1 MFGRIVK
8 STGIDTA
15 VTSYSYNARNDLVGI
30 LDAEEKSTTY
40 EYDGAGNLI
49 KTTEPGEAVYQY
61 VYDKLNRLAKKV
73 NPLGAETLYAYNK
86 DSSLTGKTDGNGV
99 RTGYVYDALQRP
111 VAYIDGN
118 GGETSYVY
126 DALDRV
132 LSITT
137 PEGNKESYTYDKAG
151 RMRSVTD
158 PNGLTTSYGYDL
170 MDNLVKEVSP
180 LGAETSYTYDK
191 HDIVTGRTDA
201 KGNTT
206 AYEVDLNGLVKSLT
220 NPDGG
225 VYSYRY
231 DRVHRLTGITTPLG
245 LEKTFTYDTR
255 GNIVKSADTL
265 GRKESYTYDI
275 MHRVQTAENA
285 LGGVSTYTY
294 DVRGNMAGYT
304 DALGYTTQY
313 TWNLIDDLISAT
325 DPEGKIMAVGYDK
338 EGHITSVNKPGE
350 RITGYAYDNNY
361 NLTGITDPK
370 GYLYQRSYD
379 KDDRLIGTKNPL
391 SETEKYTY
399 DAGSRLTAFTDRMKL
414 TEHYTWGGHNNLTS
428 KTATGGEKTNYGYDI
443 LGNLIYVQDPMGEK
457 TKYTYD
463 SMRNLTG
470 VTDAVGR
477 KTVYTYDLEQNLTSI
492 TDASGRTEKLTYDAG
507 SRRTSYT
514 MNGGNSIRYDYDA
527 LNDLVEKTYRDEN
540 GEVQDAV
547 GNTVSKEN
555 PTGVLYGYDLLGQRI
570 SMMDTS
576 GDSVYTY
583 DGLGRITSVTT
594 YRKPA
599 EAGADTADKED
610 GETIRYE
617 YDGCDQLAAIVYADG
632 TRVSYAYDKND
643 NLTAVTGRN
652 GKTTTYVY
660 DAINRVTEIHRP
672 NGISTYNTYNARDQI
687 VSLKNT
693 CDECGWVVSQYDYTY
708 DDNGYIA
715 AEKAVESL
723 YDYAWDDKHNGRHED
738 GRHDDKMPHGTKHN
752 GKHDKD
758 SEYRFQ
764 LVETDREFTY
774 DENGRLLSSK
784 EQEENSGLT
793 TYDYTYDKVG
803 NRLSYVKRT
812 QTTKHPDKTDIAE
825 SAFYQY
831 NDSNQ
836 LISAKLFDGKK
847 NTIVDYTY
855 DENGNLTSEIGKY
868 GTDQVETYYDYTVEN
883 RLQAVY
889 DADRLLMA
897 AAYDGDGNRVFQLNY
912 NLHTDEDWKDNS
924 GNGNGNNKDNAGS
937 GNNGNGN
944 SSSGNNGNNGNS
956 GNSGNGNG
964 NSGNNGNIGN
974 SGNGKGEGNTGNNGN
989 SGNGNGNGN
998 GNNKE
1003 NSKSEGTDDA
1013 GYGNATNAEE
1023 HNSQNQ
1029 SGILFPV
1036 AEEISRTETDLIA
1049 MIKTTG
1055 KNKDYELIEY
1065 ILNVNTQYTQ
1075 VLMELNE
1082 NGAMD
1087 AAYTY
1092 GVSRLT
1098 EDRFTGES
1106 NFYLYDPAGNVA
1118 GITDQDGY
1126 LWQSYRYDAFG
1137 NATFG
1142 SPQYDNE
1149 YTFNAESYNPN
1160 IQSQYLRARY
1170 YDMVKGNFLTEDSY
1184 LGDIRNPLTLNRYSY
1199 CIGNPLFYD
1208 DPSGYAPR
1216 TPSSNPASPYN
1227 RIDFEA
1233 RDIAWK
1239 EVWKEVK
1246 SGLKNFS
1253 AGMTAGQMEIE
1264 YGIDPVVEYI
1274 DSKIY
1279 IFWTGSYNG
1288 KSVSKEDIE
1297 YFITQQYE
1305 NVDVKATSYAVGKG
1319 VSETIYYVQ
1328 VLSMVSSACSM
1339 SGAGTTGAPSG
1350 DMMIAGVG
1358 GEVYIVDGTMS
1369 MPIYM
1374 DSGSTFTFFKEDS
1387 EKTEERSDSEERVY
1401 KANDGKHKG
1410 SAQGDISADPFWNN
1424 QAAGQESLNN
1434 AYSSKSTKQLYNV
1447 YNNELVKFQ
1456 PDNAGTWH
1464 AYEVINPAEEVPT
1477 DVLRNM
1483 KSDGLITNSQYNKWI
1498 KGK

>member
-1 MFGRIVK
+1 M
-8 STGIDTA
+8 
-15 VTSYSYNARNDLVGI
+15 
-30 LDAEEKSTTY
+30 E
-40 EYDGAGNLI
+40 I
-49 KTTEPGEAVYQY
+49 KIFF
-61 VYDKLNRLAKKV
+61 D
-73 NPLGAETLYAYNK
+73 
-86 DSSLTGKTDGNGV
+86 
-99 RTGYVYDALQRP
+99 
-111 VAYIDGN
+111 
-118 GGETSYVY
+118 
-126 DALDRV
+126 
-132 LSITT
+132 
-137 PEGNKESYTYDKAG
+137 
-151 RMRSVTD
+151 
-158 PNGLTTSYGYDL
+158 
-170 MDNLVKEVSP
+170 
-180 LGAETSYTYDK
+180 
-191 HDIVTGRTDA
+191 H
-201 KGNTT
+201 
-206 AYEVDLNGLVKSLT
+206 
-220 NPDGG
+220 
-225 VYSYRY
+225 
-231 DRVHRLTGITTPLG
+231 
-245 LEKTFTYDTR
+245 
-255 GNIVKSADTL
+255 
-265 GRKESYTYDI
+265 
-275 MHRVQTAENA
+275 
-285 LGGVSTYTY
+285 
-294 DVRGNMAGYT
+294 
-304 DALGYTTQY
+304 
-313 TWNLIDDLISAT
+313 
-325 DPEGKIMAVGYDK
+325 DK

-361 NLTGITDPK
+361 
-370 GYLYQRSYD
+370 
-379 KDDRLIGTKNPL
+379 
-391 SETEKYTY
+391 
-399 DAGSRLTAFTDRMKL
+399 
-414 TEHYTWGGHNNLTS
+414 
-428 KTATGGEKTNYGYDI
+428 
-443 LGNLIYVQDPMGEK
+443 
-457 TKYTYD
+457 
-463 SMRNLTG
+463 NLTG

-527 LNDLVEKTYRDEN
+527 LNDLVEKTYQGEN
-540 GEVQDAV
+540 GEVQESI
-547 GNTVSKEN
+547 GNTVSEGN
-555 PTGVLYGYDLLGQRI
+555 PSGVLYGYDLLGQRI

-583 DGLGRITSVTT
+583 DGLGRITSVTI

-599 EAGADTADKED
+599 EAGADTADRED
-610 GETIRYE
+610 GEIIRYE

-643 NLTAVTGRN
+643 NLTAVTDRN

-672 NGISTYNTYNARDQI
+672 NGVSTYNTYNARDQI

-715 AEKAVESL
+715 TEKAVESL
-723 YDYAWDDKHNGRHED
+723 YDYAWDDKHNGWHED

-812 QTTKHPDKTDIAE
+812 QTTKHPNKTDVAE

-836 LISAKLFDGKK
+836 LVSAKLFDGKK

-944 SSSGNNGNNGNS
+944 SSSGNNGN
-956 GNSGNGNG
+956 
-964 NSGNNGNIGN
+964 
-974 SGNGKGEGNTGNNGN
+974 SGNGKGEGNTGNTGNGN
-989 SGNGNGNGN
+989 SENNGND
-998 GNNKE
+998 KE

-1029 SGILFPV
+1029 SGILFPA

-1055 KNKDYELIEY
+1055 KDKDYELIEY

-1087 AAYTY
+1087 AVYTY
-1092 GVSRLT
+1092 GTSRLT

-1118 GITDQDGY
+1118 GITDQNGY

-1184 LGDIRNPLTLNRYSY
+1184 LGNIREPLTLNRYSY
-1199 CIGNPLFYD
+1199 CVGNPLFYS
-1208 DPSGYAPR
+1208 DPSGHSPIPLRLYYDSEILKDYRQIMDYANN
-1216 TPSSNPASPYN
+1216 TFKDDDKVDWY
-1227 RIDFEA
+1227 
-1233 RDIAWK
+1233 K
-1239 EVWKEVK
+1239 EYRKMVTFYQALQYTSEYQYTV
-1246 SGLKNFS
+1246 
-1253 AGMTAGQMEIE
+1253 EDVIE
-1264 YGIDPVVEYI
+1264 YDYDTIENQNYI
-1274 DSKIY
+1274 DNLIGRAHFYQMTVICRLDEVTPIKRTY
-1279 IFWTGSYNG
+1279 DGWLDLYN
-1288 KSVSKEDIE
+1288 VP
-1297 YFITQQYE
+1297 
-1305 NVDVKATSYAVGKG
+1305 
-1319 VSETIYYVQ
+1319 TIKPGGEIVEIP
-1328 VLSMVSSACSM
+1328 LDRPR
-1339 SGAGTTGAPSG
+1339 GAGTSWKSEEPAYLEFDKELGVVPFINGNGYQDTVSKKLIPYKDSLGIIRVTDENGISRYCV
-1350 DMMIAGVG
+1350 GVG
-1358 GEVYIVDGTMS
+1358 LRVMDPDYSIVGSELLAETMKYGTKFD
-1369 MPIYM
+1369 IVLR
-1374 DSGSTFTFFKEDS
+1374 DS
-1387 EKTEERSDSEERVY
+1387 
-1401 KANDGKHKG
+1401 N
-1410 SAQGDISADPFWNN
+1410 
-1424 QAAGQESLNN
+1424 
-1434 AYSSKSTKQLYNV
+1434 YNV
-1447 YNNELVKFQ
+1447 YYVPAVVGDGKKHTLSKDY
-1456 PDNAGTWH
+1456 PIDGTIGNGIYQTGISWSSGKDE
-1464 AYEVINPAEEVPT
+1464 ASKDADAAVIEFMRDYSMADKDLMSTPEFDILSIIVYRERDT
-1477 DVLRNM
+1477 D
-1483 KSDGLITNSQYNKWI
+1483 S
-1498 KGK
+1498 

>member
-1 MFGRIVK
+1 M
-8 STGIDTA
+8 
-15 VTSYSYNARNDLVGI
+15 
-30 LDAEEKSTTY
+30 
-40 EYDGAGNLI
+40 
-49 KTTEPGEAVYQY
+49 
-61 VYDKLNRLAKKV
+61 

-158 PNGLTTSYGYDL
+158 PNGLTTSYSYDL

-255 GNIVKSADTL
+255 GNIVKSADNL
-265 GRKESYTYDI
+265 GRKESYSYDI

-391 SETEKYTY
+391 SETEKYVY

-414 TEHYTWGGHNNLTS
+414 TERYTWGNHNNLTS

-463 SMRNLTG
+463 SMRNLTS
-470 VTDAVGR
+470 VTDAMGR
-477 KTVYTYDLEQNLTSI
+477 KTVYTYDLEQNLTGI
-492 TDASGRTEKLTYDAG
+492 TDASGRTEKLAYDAG

-527 LNDLVEKTYRDEN
+527 LNDLVEKTYQDEN
-540 GEVQDAV
+540 GEVQDAI
-547 GNTVSKEN
+547 GNTVSGEN
-555 PTGVLYGYDLLGQRI
+555 PSGVLYGYDLLGQRT

-594 YRKPA
+594 YRKPKQ
-599 EAGADTADKED
+599 AGADTADKED
-610 GETIRYE
+610 GETVRYE

-632 TRVSYAYDKND
+632 TRVSYAYDRND
-643 NLTAVTGRN
+643 NLTAVTDRN

-687 VSLKNT
+687 VTLKNT

-715 AEKAVESL
+715 TEKAVESL

-793 TYDYTYDKVG
+793 IYDYTYDKVG

-812 QTTKHPDKTDIAE
+812 QTTKHPNKTDVAE

-836 LISAKLFDGKK
+836 LVSAKLFDGKK
-847 NTIVDYTY
+847 NTTVDYTY

-998 GNNKE
+998 SGNNGNGNNKE

-1036 AEEISRTETDLIA
+1036 AGEISRTETDLIA

-1055 KNKDYELIEY
+1055 KDKDYELIEY

-1082 NGAMD
+1082 NGALD

-1199 CIGNPLFYD
+1199 CIGNPLFYV
-1208 DPSGYAPR
+1208 DPSGHRP
-1216 TPSSNPASPYN
+1216 SPYDE
-1227 RIDFEA
+1227 IDFVA
-1233 RDIAWK
+1233 RDDGMMNVLQERQKRVNGATDSIYNWLGESSGMYNQAKGEQLTNGFLEGFAGSFYATYDTITHPEYVLASMYYVGTHPVESAKGAIKGLVMGNSDETVYNVQTGNYRAIGKEAGYATGGIAQVALTRAVIK
-1239 EVWKEVK
+1239 KCGELSDKKGREIPPPPERDGGGTTTNPYNLNPTHSQTLSNKQMNSLVEDIKANGIQNPIKYVDY
-1246 SGLKNFS
+1246 N
-1253 AGMTAGQMEIE
+1253 GQM
-1264 YGIDPVVEYI
+1264 
-1274 DSKIY
+1274 
-1279 IFWTGSYNG
+1279 
-1288 KSVSKEDIE
+1288 
-1297 YFITQQYE
+1297 
-1305 NVDVKATSYAVGKG
+1305 
-1319 VSETIYYVQ
+1319 YV
-1328 VLSMVSSACSM
+1328 
-1339 SGAGTTGAPSG
+1339 
-1350 DMMIAGVG
+1350 
-1358 GEVYIVDGTMS
+1358 VDGHH
-1369 MPIYM
+1369 
-1374 DSGSTFTFFKEDS
+1374 
-1387 EKTEERSDSEERVY
+1387 RLL
-1401 KANDGKHKG
+1401 
-1410 SAQGDISADPFWNN
+1410 
-1424 QAAGQESLNN
+1424 AAKRLR
-1434 AYSSKSTKQLYNV
+1434 L
-1447 YNNELVKFQ
+1447 
-1456 PDNAGTWH
+1456 P
-1464 AYEVINPAEEVPT
+1464 EVP
-1477 DVLRNM
+1477 VE
-1483 KSDGLITNSQYNKWI
+1483 KVGLPYAGYNTIDDLLWFDQ
-1498 KGK
+1498 